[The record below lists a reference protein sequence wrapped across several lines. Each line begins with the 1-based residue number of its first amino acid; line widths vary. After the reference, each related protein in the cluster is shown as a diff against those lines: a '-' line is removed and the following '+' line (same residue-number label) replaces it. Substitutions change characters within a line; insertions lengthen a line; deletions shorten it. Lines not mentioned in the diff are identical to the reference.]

1 MEHYPVS
8 ESNVTKDELL
18 KEYKRYHHVS
28 LSNKNR
34 SQNNVYS
41 TIWGENVCTY
51 TTFLTEG

>member
-8 ESNVTKDELL
+8 ESDVTKDELL

-41 TIWGENVCTY
+41 TILGENVCTY
-51 TTFLTEG
+51 ITFLTEG